1 MGAYEFDSLYIG
13 DFEGD
18 DCDVDLGD
26 YAVMAQSWM
35 QDNPAID
42 IASYLYPDGV
52 IDIREMAIIAAYWLE
67 GTAP

>member
-1 MGAYEFDSLYIG
+1 MGAYEFHWFYIG

-26 YAVMAQSWM
+26 FAVMAQSWL

-42 IASYLYPDGV
+42 IVAYLDPDGV
-52 IDIREMAIIAAYWLE
+52 IDTQELLVVVEHRLT
-67 GTAP
+67 GK